1 MTPGKRIPALVAAGD
16 ATQWLDEQQA
26 VLCALAKLD
35 PGQLTIQP
43 TIQPPK
49 QAAIIVA
56 GDVVCYL
63 PLAALVDLEAEQE
76 RLSSELAK
84 IEARFARSESLLAG
98 QFAQKAPV
106 HIVQRERD
114 KLADLQTEQ
123 AKLKERLAALE

>member
-1 MTPGKRIPALVAAGD
+1 M
-16 ATQWLDEQQA
+16 
-26 VLCALAKLD
+26 
-35 PGQLTIQP
+35 
-43 TIQPPK
+43 
-49 QAAIIVA
+49 

-84 IEARFARSESLLAG
+84 IEARIARSESLLAG
-98 QFAQKAPV
+98 EFAQKAPA

-123 AKLKERLAALE
+123 AKLKERLTSIK

>member
-1 MTPGKRIPALVAAGD
+1 M
-16 ATQWLDEQQA
+16 
-26 VLCALAKLD
+26 
-35 PGQLTIQP
+35 
-43 TIQPPK
+43 
-49 QAAIIVA
+49 
-56 GDVVCYL
+56 
-63 PLAALVDLEAEQE
+63 DLEAERE

-98 QFAQKAPV
+98 EFAQKAPA